1 MKTFSLMSNRIKPV
15 LTFYNIFFAIVL
27 CGLWGLEAQ
36 NKDERLTASN
46 NLVYEGNTAVEHS
59 FTDAEKLYRKAI
71 SQKPTNTKSTY
82 NLGNAYYKS
91 NLFDEALMRLTE
103 AAKTGNK
110 DEKHKAYHNIGN
122 VLMNN
127 KDCKKAVEAYK
138 NALRNNPA
146 DDETRYNLALAKECA
161 KEQGGGGNNQDKDKD
176 KDKNEDQQNED
187 QKDSD
192 KQQDQ
197 NQKNKE
203 EGDNQDDQNK
213 KGDEKNDKGSPNDK
227 DGDEKNRSPKN
238 QTQQG
243 KLSPQQV
250 KNLLEAMNNEENKVQ
265 KKMNASKTKGAVIK
279 TDKDW

>member
-46 NLVYEGNTAVEHS
+46 NLVYEGNTAIEHS

-176 KDKNEDQQNED
+176 KNEDQQNED

-213 KGDEKNDKGSPNDK
+213 NGDEKNDKGNPNDK

>member
-1 MKTFSLMSNRIKPV
+1 MSNRIKPV

-46 NLVYEGNTAVEHS
+46 NLVYEGNTAIEHS

-91 NLFDEALMRLTE
+91 NLFDEALMRLTK

-161 KEQGGGGNNQDKDKD
+161 KEQGGGGNNQDKD

>member
-15 LTFYNIFFAIVL
+15 LTFYNILFAIVL

-122 VLMNN
+122 ILMNN

-176 KDKNEDQQNED
+176 KNEDQQNED

-203 EGDNQDDQNK
+203 DGDNQEDQNK
-213 KGDEKNDKGSPNDK
+213 KEDEKNDKGSPNDK

>member
-15 LTFYNIFFAIVL
+15 LTFYIIFFAIVL

-46 NLVYEGNTAVEHS
+46 NLVYEGNTAIELS

-176 KDKNEDQQNED
+176 KNEDQQNED

-203 EGDNQDDQNK
+203 GGDNQDDQNK
-213 KGDEKNDKGSPNDK
+213 NGDEKNDKGNPNDK

>member
-46 NLVYEGNTAVEHS
+46 NLVYEGNTAIEHS

-91 NLFDEALMRLTE
+91 NLFDEALMRLTK

-161 KEQGGGGNNQDKDKD
+161 KEQGGGGNNQD

>member
-15 LTFYNIFFAIVL
+15 LTFYNILFAIVL

-46 NLVYEGNTAVEHS
+46 NLVYEGNTAIEHS

-122 VLMNN
+122 ILMNN

-176 KDKNEDQQNED
+176 KNEDQQNED

-203 EGDNQDDQNK
+203 DGDNQEDQNK
-213 KGDEKNDKGSPNDK
+213 KEDEKNDKGSPNDK

>member
-1 MKTFSLMSNRIKPV
+1 MSYGSIPVMTFC
-15 LTFYNIFFAIVL
+15 NILLATAL
-27 CGLWGLEAQ
+27 CGIWGIEAQ
-36 NKDERLTASN
+36 NDDERLITSN
-46 NLVYEGNTAVEHS
+46 DLVFEGNTAIKHS

-71 SQKPTNTKSTY
+71 SQQPTNTKSTY
-82 NLGNAYYKS
+82 NLGNAYYES

-103 AAKTGNK
+103 AAKTGSK

-138 NALRNNPA
+138 NALRNNPS

-161 KEQGGGGNNQDKDKD
+161 KEQGGGGKDQDKDEEQQK
-176 KDKNEDQQNED
+176 EDQQNEEK
-187 QKDSD
+187 KDSD

-203 EGDNQDDQNK
+203 KGDNQDDQNK
-213 KGDEKNDKGSPNDK
+213 NGDEKNDKGNPNDK

-238 QTQQG
+238 QSQQG

-265 KKMNASKTKGAVIK
+265 KKMNASKTKGTIIK

>member
-46 NLVYEGNTAVEHS
+46 NLVYEGNTAIEHS

-71 SQKPTNTKSTY
+71 SHKPANTKSTY

-161 KEQGGGGNNQDKDKD
+161 KEQGGGGNNQDKDK
-176 KDKNEDQQNED
+176 NEDQQNED

-213 KGDEKNDKGSPNDK
+213 NGDEKNDKGNPNDK

>member
-46 NLVYEGNTAVEHS
+46 NLVYEGNTAIEHS

-176 KDKNEDQQNED
+176 KNEDQQNDD

>member
-15 LTFYNIFFAIVL
+15 LTFYNILFAIVL

-46 NLVYEGNTAVEHS
+46 NLVYKGNTAVEHS

-122 VLMNN
+122 ILMNN

-176 KDKNEDQQNED
+176 KNEDQQNED

-203 EGDNQDDQNK
+203 DGDNQEDQNK
-213 KGDEKNDKGSPNDK
+213 KEDEKNDKGSPNDK

>member
-46 NLVYEGNTAVEHS
+46 NLVYEGNTAIEHS

-176 KDKNEDQQNED
+176 KNEDQQNED

-203 EGDNQDDQNK
+203 EADNQDDQNK

>member
-46 NLVYEGNTAVEHS
+46 NLVYEGNTAIEHS

-176 KDKNEDQQNED
+176 KNEDQQNED

>member
-15 LTFYNIFFAIVL
+15 LTFYNILFAIVL

-46 NLVYEGNTAVEHS
+46 NLVYEGNTAIEHS

-127 KDCKKAVEAYK
+127 KNCKKAVEAYK

-176 KDKNEDQQNED
+176 EDQQNED

-203 EGDNQDDQNK
+203 DGDNQEDQNK
-213 KGDEKNDKGSPNDK
+213 KEDEKNDKGSPNDK